1 VCGRRFGLPD
11 GLGTGTPL
19 FDLKQER
26 DRAILFGAPDA
37 NFEFRVVTDTQ
48 VAAGATK
55 AIGGALRTA
64 LEERGLL

>member
-1 VCGRRFGLPD
+1 
-11 GLGTGTPL
+11 L

-37 NFEFRVVTDTQ
+37 DFEFRVVTDTQ